1 MADEDDASKT
11 EEPTDRK
18 LGKARE
24 KGQVSQSQE
33 VKNWAALLGISL
45 GMLMLIPGVMR
56 GVAGVTRR
64 FIESPEDIQFNFE
77 QIRLIIAN
85 LGLEIAIILGPLI
98 GLMVLLALAN
108 SLAQVGLIW
117 STEKLK
123 PDFSKLNLFKGAKK
137 LFSPNSLVEFAKSI
151 VKLIVVSAVGL
162 GAVMPSLSDITTFP
176 TMDIIISL
184 DRLYRVALILITATF
199 AVMTVVAV
207 LDWFWQKYSFTK
219 SMRMTKQEIKD
230 EQKSTD
236 GDPQIKA
243 RIRKIRVERFQQ
255 RMMASVPEADVVI
268 TNPTHFAV
276 ALKYKMDD
284 MTAPKVVAKGVDF
297 LAHKIKSVAE
307 ENDVTIVE
315 NPLLARA
322 LYAAVEVDEEI
333 PAEHYK
339 AVAEIIGYVM
349 RLRGDLPPDPEADR
363 AALAPSV
370 N

>member
-33 VKNWAALLGISL
+33 VKNWAAFLGISL

-56 GVAGVTRR
+56 GVAGATRR
-64 FIESPEDIQFNFE
+64 FIEQPEEIQFSFE
-77 QIRLIIAN
+77 QMRLVIAD
-85 LGLEIAIILGPLI
+85 LGLEIAIILGPLV
-98 GLMVLLALAN
+98 GLLVILALAN
-108 SLAQVGLIW
+108 NLAQVGLIW
-117 STEKLK
+117 ATEKLK
-123 PDFSKLNLFKGAKK
+123 PDFSKLNLAKGAKK
-137 LFSPNSLVEFAKSI
+137 IASPTALVEFAKGI
-151 VKLIVVSAVGL
+151 IKLIVVSAVGF
-162 GAVMPSLSDITTFP
+162 GVAIPSLSDITLFP
-176 TMDIIISL
+176 DMNLIISL
-184 DRLYRVALILITATF
+184 DRLYWVALMLITSTF

-207 LDWFWQKYSFTK
+207 LDWFWQKYTFTK
-219 SMRMTKQEIKD
+219 SMRMTKQEVKD

-284 MTAPKVVAKGVDF
+284 MTAPKMVAKGVDF
-297 LAHKIKSVAE
+297 LAQKIKSVAK

-363 AALAPSV
+363 TALAPSV